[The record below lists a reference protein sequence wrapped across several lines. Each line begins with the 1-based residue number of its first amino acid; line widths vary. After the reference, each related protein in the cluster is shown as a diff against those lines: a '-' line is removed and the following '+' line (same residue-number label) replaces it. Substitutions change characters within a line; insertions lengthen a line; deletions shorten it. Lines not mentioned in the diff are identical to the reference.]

1 MLFLTLSLPPL
12 LTLLTD
18 PLITPSVTPAAWIN
32 RTCICRFCFRYESTR
47 DAPHLK
53 IKTVTLIWRH
63 MFVFFK
69 GPKWFMIDMVVRS
82 QRYFLLASPDGHWML
97 GRIWGIEVELA
108 CSLPHLTWDDA
119 CACFLNCRALC
130 CTRLH
135 CNLFF
140 LRFHIR
146 TKKQE
151 IKMFGFLWLCRKK
164 IYYFERSLAP
174 KNLKCLWRSKL
185 CVCFKHKISNIVYA
199 WRI

>member
-32 RTCICRFCFRYESTR
+32 RTCICRFCFFRYETTR

-53 IKTVTLIWRH
+53 VKTVTLIWRH
-63 MFVFFK
+63 MFFFWK

-97 GRIWGIEVELA
+97 GRIWEIEVELA

-140 LRFHIR
+140 Y
-146 TKKQE
+146 
-151 IKMFGFLWLCRKK
+151 GFTLEQKNK
-164 IYYFERSLAP
+164 RS
-174 KNLKCLWRSKL
+174 KCLGFFDFAVKKYIISSAAWHL
-185 CVCFKHKISNIVYA
+185 KI
-199 WRI
+199 